1 MKAFL
6 IYPHQLFEPL
16 PNIKADMVIMIEDEL
31 FFNQYKFHKQKIAYH
46 RATMRRYF
54 DMLPQKKKLY
64 IEAVDERCKTE
75 QLFGFLSKEKIKE
88 IEYFDTVD
96 YLLERRIHRYCKKYN
111 ISQEKNESLNFLCS
125 DEYVK
130 KYFGTKKKYFFT
142 AFYIDERKRHQIM
155 LDSAGEPLGG
165 KWTFDGENRNKMPKG
180 VKIPSVPSIPAS
192 KYIDEAI
199 AYTEKN
205 FKANYGNLK
214 QWHYPVDRESA
225 LKWLNDFLEKRFQN
239 YGVYQDAIV
248 PGEGTLFHSI
258 LTPMLNIGMISSKDI
273 LDASIQYGLKN
284 NIPINSLEGFVR
296 QVLGW
301 REYIRAVY
309 INKGVEERTKNFF
322 KHKRSIPESFWNGT
336 TGIAPIDDAVKR
348 MNDSAYSHHIERLMV
363 IGNFMVLC
371 EFDPDEVYR
380 WFMELFIDAYDWVM
394 VPNVYGMSQFADG
407 GIMST
412 KPYISGSNYILKMSN
427 YTKAP
432 WCEIWD
438 GLFWNFIDK
447 HRDFFLK
454 NPRLSMM
461 VRTFDKMEVGK
472 REAHLKKADEYL
484 KSLST
489 PAPKR

>member
-6 IYPHQLFEPL
+6 IYPHQLFEPI
-16 PNIKADMVIMIEDEL
+16 PNIKADVVILIEDEL

-46 RATMRRYF
+46 RATMRRYI
-54 DMLPQKKKLY
+54 DLLPNKKKLY
-64 IEAVDERCKTE
+64 IEAKDERAKTE
-75 QLFGFLSKEKIKE
+75 QLFGFLSKEKINE

-96 YLLERRIHRYCKKYN
+96 YLLERRISRYCKKYN
-111 ISQEKNESLNFLCS
+111 ISKEKRESLNFLCS
-125 DEYVK
+125 DDYVK
-130 KYFGTKKKYFFT
+130 KYFGAKKKYFFT
-142 AFYIDERKRHQIM
+142 AFYIDERKRHEIM
-155 LDSAGEPLGG
+155 LDAAGEPLGG

-180 VKIPSVPSIPAS
+180 VKIPQVPTIKPSS
-192 KYIDEAI
+192 YIDEAI

-205 FKANYGNLK
+205 FKSNYGNLN
-214 QWHYPVDRESA
+214 QWHYPIDRENA
-225 LKWLNDFLEKRFQN
+225 LLWLNDFLEKRFQN

-273 LDASIQYGLKN
+273 LDASIQYALKN

-309 INKGVEERTKNFF
+309 VNKGVEERTKNFF
-322 KHKRSIPESFWNGT
+322 KHKRPIPESFWNGT

-461 VRTFDKMEVGK
+461 VRTFDKMDPNK
-472 REAHLKKADEYL
+472 RDAHLKKADEYL
-484 KSLST
+484 KTLST

>member
-16 PNIKADMVIMIEDEL
+16 PRINADLVIMIEDEL

-54 DMLPQKKKLY
+54 DLLPNKQKLY
-64 IEAVDERCKTE
+64 IEAVDDRCKTE
-75 QLFGFLSKEKIKE
+75 HLFGFLFKEKIKE

-96 YLLERRIHRYCKKYN
+96 YLLERRITRYCKKYN
-111 ISQEKNESLNFLCS
+111 ISKAKHESLNFLCS

-155 LDSAGEPLGG
+155 LDAAGEPLGG
-165 KWTFDGENRNKMPKG
+165 KWTFDGENRNKMSKG
-180 VKIPSVPSIPAS
+180 VKIPPVPKIPSSA
-192 KYIDEAI
+192 YIEEAI

-205 FKANYGNLK
+205 FKDNYGSLNR
-214 QWHYPVDRESA
+214 WHYPIDREEA

-239 YGVYQDAIV
+239 YGIYQDAIV

-273 LDASIQYGLKN
+273 LDASIQYALKN

-309 INKGVEERTKNFF
+309 VNKGVEERTKNFF
-322 KHKRSIPESFWNGT
+322 NHKRSIPESFWNGT

-432 WCEIWD
+432 WCETWD

-461 VRTFDKMEVGK
+461 VRTFDKMDVNK
-472 REAHLKKADEYL
+472 RDAHLKRAEQYL

-489 PAPKR
+489 STPKL